1 MPHGDSANQK
11 MLLQFDFLDDSGC
24 VVFKRR
30 LNSGGHLMTKNLRE
44 TNQLHTTSSM
54 AASTPISQ
62 ADIDRAINAAIE
74 ELWYVSMND
83 KPHAA

>member
-1 MPHGDSANQK
+1 
-11 MLLQFDFLDDSGC
+11 
-24 VVFKRR
+24 
-30 LNSGGHLMTKNLRE
+30 MTKNLRE

-62 ADIDRAINAAIE
+62 ADIDRATNAAIE
-74 ELWYVSMND
+74 ELWYVLMND